1 MQVLICGGNKTGNVV
16 SVTRRRFKTGNVEIQ
31 GALFINDIQQLLNE
45 GKVFDRYVILEPSW
59 TKGSG
64 TLPAN
69 EMRKVII
76 DFITNIVPRNS
87 ETTTYVFVTTDKP
100 SAQVISEE
108 ILGLAHRSSVLL
120 RDKEAKYT
128 ASFFTEVITSDI
140 ADMPEE
146 LVYKAEKPAIKRTK
160 QKEEFTQVGLKD
172 TLQGVEEVGE
182 ITLTQESQEV
192 GVDINT
198 VLGLGLDT
206 ETECKTGIE
215 TGDEMKIEN
224 PEQHTELEP
233 FQEPITDNNTITK
246 ELEDTDNS
254 ENGIEQHSNATDT
267 FEITVE
273 NQEEEGL
280 VVTGQEENAKE
291 VLNVE
296 EVLANVAVENEKEE
310 KEESLVVKG
319 QEENAKEA
327 LNVKEVLADVVVENE
342 EPSER
347 NKLAETI
354 ETETEV
360 QEIQKEDNYA
370 NGYTIANEDNN
381 TSNESITD
389 ERVVEEEVVEVNEH
403 IEDYANGYTIL
414 GDGNENNQEED
425 SGDKIYST
433 DNNLDYKGVYSG
445 VEEDNIITTDITA
458 STTEEEIK
466 TGVETETETANELSE
481 IEEVEEQEK
490 EQEKIEVED
499 EGTVEGEVAEN
510 TVEELDMV
518 DMFSIQDTVDDGE
531 EEENNNETTLPEE
544 SLTPIDVGTNTTGN
558 STYKEIVP
566 MFEEQKQEEIQ
577 IEPVKKK
584 RKGLFSSLFGRKKNV
599 ATVEGLLKEL
609 LESYRGRAVSLVV
622 TGTKGSG
629 KSTIASN
636 LADVVARLGYNVLLV
651 DLDIHNRTQAC
662 ISKRAYEAVHTIGS
676 DNYALKQALNTSHRE
691 LGRYVSVL
699 SAGLHLLTLGLASNT
714 DDYNSLAPKE
724 HLLRFSSLVRSDYS
738 VVIYDVPFDIVGT
751 YASDLVMTSDY
762 IVLTTEYSSY
772 SATDLMLKMT
782 NIGENREIENVM
794 FNRAQICFN
803 KVHYDKPKNIL
814 GKVVNNSKDYL
825 KTIDNQIV
833 KLLGILPDYALEEMD
848 TCGEL
853 AYAEHC
859 DNGWYSSGQ
868 ITNSAEGWNEYTTL
882 LHKILLRKGD
892 E

>member
-87 ETTTYVFVTTDKP
+87 EITTYVFVTTDKP

-146 LVYKAEKPAIKRTK
+146 LVYKAEKPAIKRAK

-198 VLGLGLDT
+198 VLGLD
-206 ETECKTGIE
+206 
-215 TGDEMKIEN
+215 
-224 PEQHTELEP
+224 TELEP
-233 FQEPITDNNTITK
+233 FQEPITDNNATTTTTTTTTK

-267 FEITVE
+267 FEITIE
-273 NQEEEGL
+273 NQEKEAVENEKEEDL
-280 VVTGQEENAKE
+280 VVTGQEENA
-291 VLNVE
+291 E
-296 EVLANVAVENEKEE
+296 EEE
-310 KEESLVVKG
+310 E
-319 QEENAKEA
+319 
-327 LNVKEVLADVVVENE
+327 LNVKEVLSEVAAGNE
-342 EPSER
+342 ELSER
-347 NKLAETI
+347 NNLAEKIET

-360 QEIQKEDNYA
+360 QEVQKEDNYA
-370 NGYTIANEDNN
+370 NGYTIDNEENK
-381 TSNESITD
+381 TANESITD
-389 ERVVEEEVVEVNEH
+389 ERVVAEEELVVVAKENT
-403 IEDYANGYTIL
+403 EDYANGYTIL
-414 GDGNENNQEED
+414 GNENENNQEED
-425 SGDKIYST
+425 SGDEIYSI
-433 DNNLDYKGVYSG
+433 DNSLDYKGVYSG
-445 VEEDNIITTDITA
+445 VEEDNNITTDITT

-466 TGVETETETANELSE
+466 TVVETETTNELLE
-481 IEEVEEQEK
+481 VEEVEEQEK
-490 EQEKIEVED
+490 EKIEVED
-499 EGTVEGEVAEN
+499 EGTIESEVAEN
-510 TVEELDMV
+510 TTEDLDMV
-518 DMFSIQDTVDDGE
+518 DMFSIQDTVEDGE
-531 EEENNNETTLPEE
+531 EEENNNETTLPEK

-782 NIGENREIENVM
+782 NIGENREIENVI

>member
-1 MQVLICGGNKTGNVV
+1 MEDIKPIDKFTLDKYVREEDDLLEY
-16 SVTRRRFKTGNVEIQ
+16 VEML
-31 GALFINDIQQLLNE
+31 GCKCHPD
-45 GKVFDRYVILEPSW
+45 Y
-59 TKGSG
+59 
-64 TLPAN
+64 
-69 EMRKVII
+69 
-76 DFITNIVPRNS
+76 DFIRV
-87 ETTTYVFVTTDKP
+87 KK
-100 SAQVISEE
+100 E
-108 ILGLAHRSSVLL
+108 IEDR
-120 RDKEAKYT
+120 
-128 ASFFTEVITSDI
+128 
-140 ADMPEE
+140 
-146 LVYKAEKPAIKRTK
+146 
-160 QKEEFTQVGLKD
+160 
-172 TLQGVEEVGE
+172 
-182 ITLTQESQEV
+182 
-192 GVDINT
+192 
-198 VLGLGLDT
+198 T
-206 ETECKTGIE
+206 ET
-215 TGDEMKIEN
+215 N
-224 PEQHTELEP
+224 
-233 FQEPITDNNTITK
+233 
-246 ELEDTDNS
+246 
-254 ENGIEQHSNATDT
+254 
-267 FEITVE
+267 
-273 NQEEEGL
+273 
-280 VVTGQEENAKE
+280 
-291 VLNVE
+291 
-296 EVLANVAVENEKEE
+296 
-310 KEESLVVKG
+310 
-319 QEENAKEA
+319 
-327 LNVKEVLADVVVENE
+327 
-342 EPSER
+342 
-347 NKLAETI
+347 
-354 ETETEV
+354 ETEV
-360 QEIQKEDNYA
+360 ATEQQATEQQAAAAE
-370 NGYTIANEDNN
+370 E
-381 TSNESITD
+381 E
-389 ERVVEEEVVEVNEH
+389 EEEVKENTE
-403 IEDYANGYTIL
+403 EYANGYTIL

-433 DNNLDYKGVYSG
+433 NNSLDYKGVYSG
-445 VEEDNIITTDITA
+445 IEEDNNITTDITE
-458 STTEEEIK
+458 TTEEEIK
-466 TGVETETETANELSE
+466 TGVETETTNELLE
-481 IEEVEEQEK
+481 VGEVEVEEQEK
-490 EQEKIEVED
+490 EKIEVED
-499 EGTVEGEVAEN
+499 EGTVGSEVAEN
-510 TVEELDMV
+510 TAEELDMV
-518 DMFSIQDTVDDGE
+518 DMFSIQDTVEDRE
-531 EEENNNETTLPEE
+531 EEDNNNNNNNETTLPEE
-544 SLTPIDVGTNTTGN
+544 SLTLIDVGTNTTGN
-558 STYKEIVP
+558 SAYKEIVP

-584 RKGLFSSLFGRKKNV
+584 RKGLFSNLFGRKKNV

-738 VVIYDVPFDIVGT
+738 VIIYDVPFDIVGT

-782 NIGENREIENVM
+782 NIGENREIENVI

>member
-69 EMRKVII
+69 EMRKIII

-182 ITLTQESQEV
+182 ITLTQESQEI

-198 VLGLGLDT
+198 VLGLDT
-206 ETECKTGIE
+206 EAECETGIE
-215 TGDEMKIEN
+215 TEAEIKIEN
-224 PEQHTELEP
+224 PEQYTELEP
-233 FQEPITDNNTITK
+233 FQEPITDNNTTTK
-246 ELEDTDNS
+246 ELEDIDNS
-254 ENGIEQHSNATDT
+254 ENDTEQLSNATDT

-273 NQEEEGL
+273 NQE
-280 VVTGQEENAKE
+280 KE
-291 VLNVE
+291 
-296 EVLANVAVENEKEE
+296 AVENEKEE
-310 KEESLVVKG
+310 KEEGLVVAG
-319 QEENAKEA
+319 QEESAEEV
-327 LNVKEVLADVVVENE
+327 LNVKEVLADVVVENK

-347 NKLAETI
+347 NNLDEKI
-354 ETETEV
+354 ETEVEP

-370 NGYTIANEDNN
+370 NGYTIDGEDNN
-381 TSNESITD
+381 TANESITD
-389 ERVVEEEVVEVNEH
+389 EGVAEEEVVVK
-403 IEDYANGYTIL
+403 EDTEEYANGYTIL

-433 DNNLDYKGVYSG
+433 NNSLDYKGVYSG
-445 VEEDNIITTDITA
+445 VEEDNNITTDITA
-458 STTEEEIK
+458 TTEEEIK
-466 TGVETETETANELSE
+466 TVVETETTNELLE
-481 IEEVEEQEK
+481 VEEVEEQKQEK
-490 EQEKIEVED
+490 EKIEVED
-499 EGTVEGEVAEN
+499 EGTVENEVAEN
-510 TVEELDMV
+510 TAEELDMV
-518 DMFSIQDTVDDGE
+518 DMFSIQDTVEDG

-544 SLTPIDVGTNTTGN
+544 SLTPIDIVTNTTEN
-558 STYKEIVP
+558 SAYKEIVP

-676 DNYALKQALNTSHRE
+676 DNYSLKQALNTSHRE

-782 NIGENREIENVM
+782 NIGENREIENVI

-825 KTIDNQIV
+825 RTIDNQIV

>member
-1 MQVLICGGNKTGNVV
+1 
-16 SVTRRRFKTGNVEIQ
+16 
-31 GALFINDIQQLLNE
+31 
-45 GKVFDRYVILEPSW
+45 
-59 TKGSG
+59 
-64 TLPAN
+64 
-69 EMRKVII
+69 
-76 DFITNIVPRNS
+76 
-87 ETTTYVFVTTDKP
+87 
-100 SAQVISEE
+100 
-108 ILGLAHRSSVLL
+108 
-120 RDKEAKYT
+120 
-128 ASFFTEVITSDI
+128 
-140 ADMPEE
+140 
-146 LVYKAEKPAIKRTK
+146 
-160 QKEEFTQVGLKD
+160 
-172 TLQGVEEVGE
+172 
-182 ITLTQESQEV
+182 
-192 GVDINT
+192 
-198 VLGLGLDT
+198 
-206 ETECKTGIE
+206 
-215 TGDEMKIEN
+215 
-224 PEQHTELEP
+224 
-233 FQEPITDNNTITK
+233 
-246 ELEDTDNS
+246 
-254 ENGIEQHSNATDT
+254 
-267 FEITVE
+267 
-273 NQEEEGL
+273 
-280 VVTGQEENAKE
+280 
-291 VLNVE
+291 
-296 EVLANVAVENEKEE
+296 
-310 KEESLVVKG
+310 
-319 QEENAKEA
+319 
-327 LNVKEVLADVVVENE
+327 
-342 EPSER
+342 
-347 NKLAETI
+347 
-354 ETETEV
+354 
-360 QEIQKEDNYA
+360 
-370 NGYTIANEDNN
+370 
-381 TSNESITD
+381 
-389 ERVVEEEVVEVNEH
+389 
-403 IEDYANGYTIL
+403 
-414 GDGNENNQEED
+414 
-425 SGDKIYST
+425 
-433 DNNLDYKGVYSG
+433 
-445 VEEDNIITTDITA
+445 
-458 STTEEEIK
+458 
-466 TGVETETETANELSE
+466 
-481 IEEVEEQEK
+481 
-490 EQEKIEVED
+490 
-499 EGTVEGEVAEN
+499 
-510 TVEELDMV
+510 
-518 DMFSIQDTVDDGE
+518 
-531 EEENNNETTLPEE
+531 
-544 SLTPIDVGTNTTGN
+544 
-558 STYKEIVP
+558 

-782 NIGENREIENVM
+782 NIGENREIENVI

>member
-69 EMRKVII
+69 EMRRVII

-146 LVYKAEKPAIKRTK
+146 LVYKAEKPAIKRAK

-198 VLGLGLDT
+198 VLGLD
-206 ETECKTGIE
+206 
-215 TGDEMKIEN
+215 
-224 PEQHTELEP
+224 TELEP
-233 FQEPITDNNTITK
+233 FQEPITDNNATTTTTTK

-267 FEITVE
+267 FEITIE
-273 NQEEEGL
+273 NQEKEAVENEKEEDL
-280 VVTGQEENAKE
+280 VVTGQEENA
-291 VLNVE
+291 E
-296 EVLANVAVENEKEE
+296 EEE
-310 KEESLVVKG
+310 E
-319 QEENAKEA
+319 
-327 LNVKEVLADVVVENE
+327 LNVKEVLSEVAAGNE
-342 EPSER
+342 ELSER
-347 NKLAETI
+347 NNLAEKIET

-360 QEIQKEDNYA
+360 QEVQKEDNYA
-370 NGYTIANEDNN
+370 NGYTIDNEENK
-381 TSNESITD
+381 TANESITD
-389 ERVVEEEVVEVNEH
+389 ERVVAEEELVVVAKENT
-403 IEDYANGYTIL
+403 EDYANGYTIL
-414 GDGNENNQEED
+414 GNENENNQEED
-425 SGDKIYST
+425 S
-433 DNNLDYKGVYSG
+433 
-445 VEEDNIITTDITA
+445 
-458 STTEEEIK
+458 EEEIK
-466 TGVETETETANELSE
+466 TVVETETTNELLE
-481 IEEVEEQEK
+481 VEEVEEQEK
-490 EQEKIEVED
+490 EKIEVED
-499 EGTVEGEVAEN
+499 EGTIESEVAEN
-510 TVEELDMV
+510 TTEDLDMV
-518 DMFSIQDTVDDGE
+518 DMFSIQDTVEDGE
-531 EEENNNETTLPEE
+531 EEENNNETTLPEK

-782 NIGENREIENVM
+782 NIGENREIENVI

>member
-76 DFITNIVPRNS
+76 DFIANIVPRNS

-198 VLGLGLDT
+198 VLGLDT
-206 ETECKTGIE
+206 EAECKTEIE
-215 TGDEMKIEN
+215 AETEIKNEN
-224 PEQHTELEP
+224 PEQHTELETL
-233 FQEPITDNNTITK
+233 QEPIIDNNTTTK
-246 ELEDTDNS
+246 ELEDKDSSENDTEPYFSGTDN
-254 ENGIEQHSNATDT
+254 
-267 FEITVE
+267 FEITIKKQEENQDKEVVE
-273 NQEEEGL
+273 NEKEDEEEL
-280 VVTGQEENAKE
+280 VVTGQEENTEDA
-291 VLNVE
+291 E
-296 EVLANVAVENEKEE
+296 EVLVAV
-310 KEESLVVKG
+310 
-319 QEENAKEA
+319 
-327 LNVKEVLADVVVENE
+327 NVETE
-342 EPSER
+342 EPSAR
-347 NKLAETI
+347 NNLTEQI
-354 ETETEV
+354 ETEAEAQEV
-360 QEIQKEDNYA
+360 QKEDNYA
-370 NGYTIANEDNN
+370 NGYTIDNENSN
-381 TSNESITD
+381 TDENESIT
-389 ERVVEEEVVEVNEH
+389 EEGVVAVKENTEE
-403 IEDYANGYTIL
+403 YAKGYTIL
-414 GDGNENNQEED
+414 GDENEDNQEED
-425 SGDKIYST
+425 SGDEIYST
-433 DNNLDYKGVYSG
+433 DTSLVYKGVYSD
-445 VEEDNIITTDITA
+445 VEENNNYTTDIT
-458 STTEEEIK
+458 TTTTTTEEIK
-466 TGVETETETANELSE
+466 TGVETETTNESLE
-481 IEEVEEQEK
+481 VEEVEVEEQEK
-490 EQEKIEVED
+490 EKIEAED
-499 EGTVEGEVAEN
+499 EGTAKSEVAEN
-510 TVEELDMV
+510 TTKELDMV
-518 DMFSIQDTVDDGE
+518 DMFSIQDTVEDGE

-544 SLTPIDVGTNTTGN
+544 SLTSIDVRTNTTGN
-558 STYKEIVP
+558 SAYKEIVP

-609 LESYRGRAVSLVV
+609 LESYRGRAVSLVL
-622 TGTKGSG
+622 TGAKGSG

-782 NIGENREIENVM
+782 NIGENREIENVL

>member
-69 EMRKVII
+69 EMRRVII

-146 LVYKAEKPAIKRTK
+146 LVYKAEKPAIKRAK

-198 VLGLGLDT
+198 VLGLDT
-206 ETECKTGIE
+206 EAECKTGIE
-215 TGDEMKIEN
+215 AEAKMKIEN

-233 FQEPITDNNTITK
+233 YQEPITDNNTTTK
-246 ELEDTDNS
+246 ELEY
-254 ENGIEQHSNATDT
+254 TDT

-273 NQEEEGL
+273 NQEKEAVENEKEEEGL
-280 VVTGQEENAKE
+280 VVTGQEENAE
-291 VLNVE
+291 
-296 EVLANVAVENEKEE
+296 
-310 KEESLVVKG
+310 
-319 QEENAKEA
+319 
-327 LNVKEVLADVVVENE
+327 EVLADVAVEKE

-347 NKLAETI
+347 NNIDEKI
-354 ETETEV
+354 ETEIETQEV
-360 QEIQKEDNYA
+360 QKEDNYA
-370 NGYTIANEDNN
+370 NGYTIDNEDNN
-381 TSNESITD
+381 TANKSITD
-389 ERVVEEEVVEVNEH
+389 EGVVAAEEEEEEEEEVKENTE
-403 IEDYANGYTIL
+403 EYANGYTIL

-433 DNNLDYKGVYSG
+433 NNSLDYKGVYSG
-445 VEEDNIITTDITA
+445 IEEDNNITTDITE
-458 STTEEEIK
+458 TTEEEIK
-466 TGVETETETANELSE
+466 TGVETETTNELLE
-481 IEEVEEQEK
+481 VGEVEVEEQEK
-490 EQEKIEVED
+490 EKIEVED
-499 EGTVEGEVAEN
+499 EGTVGSEVAEN
-510 TVEELDMV
+510 TAEELDMV
-518 DMFSIQDTVDDGE
+518 DMFSIQDTVEDRE
-531 EEENNNETTLPEE
+531 EEDNNNNNNETTLPEE

-558 STYKEIVP
+558 SAYKEIVP

-584 RKGLFSSLFGRKKNV
+584 RKGLFSNLFGRKKNV

-738 VVIYDVPFDIVGT
+738 VIIYDVPFDIVGT

-782 NIGENREIENVM
+782 NIGENREIENVI

>member
-146 LVYKAEKPAIKRTK
+146 LVYKAEKPAIKRIK

-198 VLGLGLDT
+198 VLGLD
-206 ETECKTGIE
+206 
-215 TGDEMKIEN
+215 
-224 PEQHTELEP
+224 TELEP
-233 FQEPITDNNTITK
+233 FQEPITDNNTTTK
-246 ELEDTDNS
+246 ELEDIDNS
-254 ENGIEQHSNATDT
+254 ENDTEQLSNSNATDT
-267 FEITVE
+267 VEITVE
-273 NQEEEGL
+273 NQVENQEKEVIEKEEEDL
-280 VVTGQEENAKE
+280 VVTGQEENA
-291 VLNVE
+291 E
-296 EVLANVAVENEKEE
+296 EV
-310 KEESLVVKG
+310 
-319 QEENAKEA
+319 
-327 LNVKEVLADVVVENE
+327 LNVKEVLADVAVENE

-347 NKLAETI
+347 NNLAEKI
-354 ETETEV
+354 ETEAEAQEV
-360 QEIQKEDNYA
+360 QNEDNYA
-370 NGYTIANEDNN
+370 NGYMIDNEESN
-381 TSNESITD
+381 TDNESITEEGVAEEGVVAVKENTD
-389 ERVVEEEVVEVNEH
+389 E
-403 IEDYANGYTIL
+403 YANGYTIL
-414 GDGNENNQEED
+414 GDENENNQEED
-425 SGDKIYST
+425 SGDEIYST
-433 DNNLDYKGVYSG
+433 DNSLDYKGVYSG
-445 VEEDNIITTDITA
+445 IEEDNNITTDITA
-458 STTEEEIK
+458 TTEEEIK
-466 TGVETETETANELSE
+466 TVVETETTNELLE
-481 IEEVEEQEK
+481 VEEVEEQKQEK
-490 EQEKIEVED
+490 EKIEVED
-499 EGTVEGEVAEN
+499 EGTVENEVAEN
-510 TVEELDMV
+510 TAEELDMV
-518 DMFSIQDTVDDGE
+518 DMFSIQDTVEDGE

-544 SLTPIDVGTNTTGN
+544 SLTPIDIVTNTTGN
-558 STYKEIVP
+558 SAYKEIVP